1 MILLGTA
8 SLKNPDLGE
17 GVVVGLAHWLVALIV
32 LIIYGGQSYK
42 ATARVIL
49 PNLVLFVYISVGI
62 EILYKVLHYLPT
74 QNGEYLEIVLQ
85 ILIWGGRVVSI
96 SLISSLIAMIYTKIY
111 IPKAILWWL
120 GSGIKS
126 STSFSPRYDFL

>member
-17 GVVVGLAHWLVALIV
+17 GVVVGLAHCLVALTV
-32 LIIYGGQSYK
+32 LIIYGVQAYK

-49 PNLVLFVYISVGI
+49 PNLVLFVYISVGL
-62 EILYKVLHYLPT
+62 EIYKVLRYSPT

-85 ILIWGGRVVSI
+85 ILIWGGRFVSI
-96 SLISSLIAMIYTKIY
+96 SLISSLIAMIYTKLQ
-111 IPKAILWWL
+111 A
-120 GSGIKS
+120 KS
-126 STSFSPRYDFL
+126 SKLSQEENTSNS